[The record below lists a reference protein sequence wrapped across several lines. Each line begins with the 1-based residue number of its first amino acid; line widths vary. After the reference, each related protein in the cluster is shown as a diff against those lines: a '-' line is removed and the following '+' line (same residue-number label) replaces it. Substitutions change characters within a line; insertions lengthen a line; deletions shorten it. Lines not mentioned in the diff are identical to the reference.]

1 MISLAVAPNIH
12 NSSSRLQPEEDN
24 KNEDEEEHQPHQHET
39 NEYHCCSSK
48 QRNDVL
54 KSELLDTLSRLERD
68 YNEEQKRKTSNH
80 ENKKKETKKQ
90 TNRSNSSIPVV
101 STSESPIL
109 VPSYREGGG
118 GGIFDYTTSPGRSL
132 FENWHDDDDDYYCGD
147 HAEVLDLIKDHAD
160 NRSWS
165 QFDSGEDG
173 EEMINEEESKQ
184 EGKKI
189 TLDHEEPCF
198 FLLGE
203 NDTNKEVLEDVRM
216 SNASINQDDIEP
228 FPAFHLFQLA
238 YETNRAKCSQL
249 LDAVRSTKEFLEEIQ
264 HQQEMTG
271 ALNSHTD
278 TRTSKNITSKSIL
291 STPTAIS
298 NVSHA
303 KELDKGEDITRQD
316 HGHNTTGSI
325 PTLSGSCFNASSAHD
340 CSLKKENANKK
351 KDAHLLIREQV
362 TENDPF
368 KQHRQT
374 ESRAEKNNPLTSF
387 KIAYI
392 GNDVSLASHSSCIDQ
407 EMTVERTS
415 STIDVVLREIEQEAK
430 QEEVLKKK
438 RRIEIMRRRELLLSQ
453 ERIDFVRKR
462 SSVERIQRFA
472 RKILMWKLMKRY
484 KMYRQGLAIVERIE
498 RTVLLSISLSSWKMF
513 CSHKRSAYIILHCLR
528 YHVITARKKRAR
540 KLKDLLVRRKKDR
553 LVTKITDNCYVKLV
567 RYAYDTWYKH
577 IIEAKQLDRLQSIR
591 RISAF
596 RIQGFLRILVA
607 RKQLALLR
615 VEAVSHSRSAVC
627 IQSNWRMIRAKEK
640 NRLLTQLKFEAIQN
654 SAATKI
660 QKFVRGSRIR
670 RKFITILRTSKIS
683 IQDPELDAILDE
695 DDIDNMLVD
704 IASVDEGDIFSDCW
718 VPSFPNLFNKHEAT
732 KSNDETSF
740 GNVDETDEHNVLST
754 SHEGTILSQEQKLM
768 DEWNITDKRVLES
781 MIKRRNKMNKT
792 KEKKERTKKLAN
804 PMTRFK
810 LLMRRINGKT

>member
-12 NSSSRLQPEEDN
+12 NSSSRLKPEEDN
-24 KNEDEEEHQPHQHET
+24 KNEEEEEHKHHQHEE
-39 NEYHCCSSK
+39 NEYLCSSK
-48 QRNDVL
+48 QKSDVL

-68 YNEEQKRKTSNH
+68 YNEEQKRKNSNH
-80 ENKKKETKKQ
+80 ENKKETKKQ
-90 TNRSNSSIPVV
+90 TNRSSSSIPVV
-101 STSESPIL
+101 STSSESPIL
-109 VPSYREGGG
+109 VPSYRDEGGG
-118 GGIFDYTTSPGRSL
+118 GIYDYTSSPGRSL
-132 FENWHDDDDDYYCGD
+132 FENWHDDDDYYCGD
-147 HAEVLDLIKDHAD
+147 HTEVLDLIKGHAD
-160 NRSWS
+160 NRSWN
-165 QFDSGEDG
+165 QFDSDEDG
-173 EEMINEEESKQ
+173 KEVINEEERKQ
-184 EGKKI
+184 EEKES
-189 TLDHEEPCF
+189 TLDHEQTCF
-198 FLLGE
+198 FLLEE
-203 NDTNKEVLEDVRM
+203 NGTNKEVAT
-216 SNASINQDDIEP
+216 ASTNHDDIEEP

-238 YETNRAKCSQL
+238 YETNRAKCSQV
-249 LDAVRSTKEFLEEIQ
+249 LDAVRITNEFLEEIQ
-264 HQQEMTG
+264 HQQDMTG
-271 ALNSHTD
+271 ALNSRTD
-278 TRTSKNITSKSIL
+278 TGTSKNITSKSIL

-298 NVSHA
+298 NVSHG
-303 KELDKGEDITRQD
+303 KELDKGEDITATRQD

-325 PTLSGSCFNASSAHD
+325 PTISGSCFSASSARD
-340 CSLKKENANKK
+340 CLLEKENANKE
-351 KDAHLLIREQV
+351 KDAHFLLREQV
-362 TENDPF
+362 SENAPF
-368 KQHRQT
+368 RQHRPT
-374 ESRAEKNNPLTSF
+374 ESRAEKTNPLTSF
-387 KIAYI
+387 EIAYI

-438 RRIEIMRRRELLLSQ
+438 RRIEIIRRRELLLSQ

-472 RKILMWKLMKRY
+472 KKILMWKLMKRY

-567 RYAYDTWYKH
+567 RCAYDTWYKH
-577 IIEAKQLDRLQSIR
+577 IIEAKQMDRLQSIR

-615 VEAVSHSRSAVC
+615 VEAVSHNRSAVC
-627 IQSNWRMIRAKEK
+627 IQSNWRMIRAREK

-670 RKFITILRTSKIS
+670 RKFITILRTSKFT

-704 IASVDEGDIFSDCW
+704 IASVDEDDIFSDCW

-732 KSNDETSF
+732 KSYDETSF

-768 DEWNITDKRVLES
+768 GEWNITDKRVLES
-781 MIKRRNKMNKT
+781 MIKRRDKMNKT